1 MTYTE
6 YFELI
11 CPYYMLYG
19 MTYEQFWYGE
29 PWMAKAYKDKHNL
42 ERRQRNE
49 EMWVNGIYQLSAL
62 GVALHNAFDKNK
74 IKYMSEPLDI
84 FPKTEAEKEAEKR
97 DERQKLIEW
106 LNMWTTS
113 PKEKQT
119 GS

>member
-1 MTYTE
+1 
-6 YFELI
+6 
-11 CPYYMLYG
+11 
-19 MTYEQFWYGE
+19 
-29 PWMAKAYKDKHNL
+29 MAKAYKDKHNL

-84 FPKTEAEKEAEKR
+84 FPKSEAEKEAEKR
-97 DERQKLIEW
+97 EERKKLIER
-106 LNMWTTS
+106 LNMWKMRR
-113 PKEKQT
+113 KERQT